1 MTTEMSSLS
10 LSLNCQPRW
19 ATPRRPERLTYGPR
33 VAQIS
38 ATLGKRF
45 MPWQRY
51 TADVAL
57 EIDPVTGLLVYRTV
71 VVTVP
76 RQSGKTTEELAV
88 AVHRALSFGGA
99 QRISYTAQTRLK
111 AREKWED
118 DHVKTLE
125 ASPLR
130 SLFRVRKTLG
140 MEAILWSNGSHHGIE
155 ATTEKAG
162 HGDTLDLG
170 FIDEAFAQVDAR
182 TEQAM
187 KPAMI
192 TRPQPQL
199 WIVSTAGTAASVY
212 LREKVDQ
219 GRVRCD
225 LGLAESMAYFEWSAP
240 DEADPGD
247 PATWRLC
254 MPALGH
260 TVTESAVRADFDT
273 MQLPEFRRAYLNQW
287 PDAAPPGWHVIS
299 EPSWRALADYRSEP
313 ARPVAFAVAV
323 EGDRAHAAVGVV
335 GQRADGLRHAEVA
348 DYRPG
353 TSWLLPRL
361 LELYERYSPC
371 AVVVD
376 PTGHEASLIPALEQA
391 GIEVLKPGS
400 RNVAAAF
407 GQFFEAAVDA
417 GNLRH
422 RGQPELDA
430 AVASAGTRDV
440 GDAGRT
446 WARKG
451 AAADISPL
459 VAVTLALWGFGE
471 RGPSGDVG
479 VWMI

>member
-1 MTTEMSSLS
+1 MTATTSSLS

-19 ATPRRPERLTYGPR
+19 ATSRRLERPTYGPR

-38 ATLGKRF
+38 AALGKRF

-57 EIDPVTGLLVYRTV
+57 EIDPATALLVYRTV

-88 AVHRALSFGGA
+88 AVHRALSFGGG

-111 AREKWED
+111 ARQKWED
-118 DHVKTLE
+118 DHIETLE
-125 ASPLR
+125 ASPFR
-130 SLFRVRKTLG
+130 GMFRVRKTLG
-140 MEAILWSNGSHHGIE
+140 MEAILWNNGSQHGIE

-170 FIDEAFAQVDAR
+170 FIDEAFAQTDAR

-225 LGLAESMAYFEWSAP
+225 LGLTDSMAYFEWSAP

-247 PATWRLC
+247 PSTWRLC

-260 TVTESAVRADFDT
+260 TVTEAAVRADFDT

-287 PDAAPPGWHVIS
+287 PDAAPPGWFVVP
-299 EPSWRALADYRSEP
+299 EASWVALLDPRSEP

-323 EGDRAHAAVGVV
+323 EGDRGHAAIAVA
-335 GQRADGLRHAEVA
+335 GQRADGVRHVELA

-353 TSWLLPRL
+353 TAWVVPRL
-361 LELYERYSPC
+361 LELHAKHSPC
-371 AVVVD
+371 ALVID
-376 PTGHEASLIPALEQA
+376 PTGHEASMIPELEQA
-391 GIEVLKPGS
+391 GVELLKPGS
-400 RNVAAAF
+400 RDVAAAF
-407 GQFFEAAVDA
+407 GQFYEAAVDA
-417 GNLRH
+417 GSLRH
-422 RGQPELDA
+422 RGQPELDMA
-430 AVASAGTRDV
+430 LASAVTRDV

-446 WARKG
+446 WGRRH

-479 VWMI
+479 AWMI

>member
-1 MTTEMSSLS
+1 
-10 LSLNCQPRW
+10 
-19 ATPRRPERLTYGPR
+19 
-33 VAQIS
+33 
-38 ATLGKRF
+38 

-57 EIDPVTGLLVYRTV
+57 ETDPATGLLVYRTV

-88 AVHRALSFGGA
+88 AVHRAVGFGGP
-99 QRISYTAQTRLK
+99 QRIAYTAQTRLK
-111 AREKWED
+111 ARQKWED
-118 DHVKTLE
+118 DHIKALE
-125 ASPLR
+125 ASPFK
-130 SLFRVRKTLG
+130 SMFRVRKTLG
-140 MEAILWSNGSHHGIE
+140 MEAILWNNGSQHGIE

-192 TRPQPQL
+192 TRAQPQL
-199 WIVSTAGTAASVY
+199 WIVSTAGTGASVY

-225 LGLAESMAYFEWSAP
+225 LGLTDSMAYFEWSAP

-260 TVTESAVRADFDT
+260 TVTEAAVRADFET
-273 MQLPEFRRAYLNQW
+273 MGLPDFRRAYLNQW
-287 PDAAPPGWHVIS
+287 PDASPPGWFVVPELTWGALLDRQG
-299 EPSWRALADYRSEP
+299 EPG
-313 ARPVAFAVAV
+313 RPVAFAVAV
-323 EGDRAHAAVGVV
+323 EGDRGHAAVGVA
-335 GQRADGLRHAEVA
+335 GRRADGLSHVELA

-353 TSWLLPRL
+353 TSWVVPRL
-361 LELYERYSPC
+361 LELWERHSPC

-376 PTGHEASLIPALEQA
+376 PSGHEASLIPPLEQA
-391 GIEVLKPGS
+391 GVEILRPGS
-400 RNVAAAF
+400 RDVAAAF
-407 GQFFEAAVDA
+407 GQFYEAVVDA
-417 GNLRH
+417 GSLRH
-422 RGQPELDA
+422 RGQLELDA
-430 AVASAGTRDV
+430 ALASAMTRDV

-446 WARKG
+446 WARRG
-451 AAADISPL
+451 AAPDISPL

-479 VWMI
+479 VWVI